1 LVVVVVVVFV
11 EVGGVGWEAG
21 VVGVGGWVV
30 WT

>member
-1 LVVVVVVVFV
+1 VVLV